1 MSFVQRTTLGVMRA
15 RLAEGWRRFE
25 HGFLQFL
32 LAFQALH
39 RDALAWKRY
48 LRACT
53 IQAVVTLALA
63 TASLSLARQSS
74 EGLREERVRKALQ
87 SVASVESHDAQP
99 AAQSDTA
106 SETRAPRRRAH
117 TKPKPPAAAVA
128 KGPTSAEDAAESAAD
143 AAEARNEFQDKLHE
157 LQKALVDLS
166 SKAGPTAVRRDRPF
180 QKAREELDKQLSEL
194 EDDAVDLPL
203 SAEDKATLI
212 QLGAQLDVLEQKT
225 KPGWWD
231 SAWALVL
238 SLYGALSVA
247 QSIVIALSRDYHV
260 AIARDASLLLG
271 VAPEDPP
278 TAPRVRLNVAWIR
291 RKFRQRTRSVLAFIP
306 GVALISLAAL
316 AFPQRA
322 LVTSLLTAMWAVY
335 WWVVWTASKS
345 ARAWERN
352 GVAPPPFFLR
362 WWHGHLAPLPFVG
375 GVLRLWEA
383 LWARLTRAAYSPA
396 EAVEAQPVEFSG
408 LAAAR
413 ALQLVPLL
421 KLYVRPLVPVAAA
434 RLLAERSTLRLASPK
449 QQAYLAAERA
459 AVPASPGALAA
470 RDQM

>member
-1 MSFVQRTTLGVMRA
+1 MRG
-15 RLAEGWRRFE
+15 RLTEGRRRFE

-53 IQAVVTLALA
+53 LQAVVTLALA
-63 TASLSLARQSS
+63 ALSLSLARHSS
-74 EGLREERVRKALQ
+74 EGLREERVRQALQ
-87 SVASVESHDAQP
+87 GVSSVESR
-99 AAQSDTA
+99 
-106 SETRAPRRRAH
+106 EV
-117 TKPKPPAAAVA
+117 PPAAPPGTSSETQSSRRRPGTKSKQPVPKAP
-128 KGPTSAEDAAESAAD
+128 KRPTHPSGATDDGAD
-143 AAEARNEFQDKLHE
+143 AAEAKAEFQSKLQE
-157 LQKALVDLS
+157 LQKALADLS

-180 QKAREELDKQLSEL
+180 QKAREELDEQLSEL
-194 EDDAVDLPL
+194 EQEAADLPL
-203 SAEDKATLI
+203 SNEDKAALV
-212 QLGAQLDVLEQKT
+212 QLGAELDVLEQKT

-247 QSIVIALSRDYHV
+247 QSVVIALSRDYHV

-278 TAPRVRLNVAWIR
+278 TAPRVRLNLAWIR
-291 RKFRQRTRSVLAFIP
+291 RKFRQRTRSLLAFLP
-306 GVALISLAAL
+306 GVGLISLAAL
-316 AFPQRA
+316 ALPQRA
-322 LVTSLLTAMWAVY
+322 LVSSVLTGLWAAY

-345 ARAWERN
+345 ARAWERA
-352 GVAPPPFFLR
+352 GVAEPPFFLR
-362 WWHGHLAPLPFVG
+362 WWHVHLASLPVVG
-375 GVLRLWEA
+375 GVFRLWEA
-383 LWARLTRAAYSPA
+383 MWARFTRAAYSPA
-396 EAVEAQPVEFSG
+396 EAVEAQPAEFSG

-413 ALQLVPLL
+413 ALQLVPLV

-434 RLLAERSTLRLASPK
+434 RLLAERSSLQLASPK
-449 QQAYLAAERA
+449 ERATLAAQRA